1 MSLANSYPSTSRR
14 KYPRI
19 VTFPFDTLRY
29 ELRLV
34 LENAT
39 KAQKWQVPL
48 SLFIPLLFTCLVS
61 NFEPKYGLQAAHW
74 EMFTYVLT
82 GLSAIWLAVGI
93 WHSNKK
99 KDFDT
104 IVEDLYSK
112 SISKDEHRVLF
123 FMKAITGDAIE
134 KMLVY
139 KDPIWD
145 CYLLPHGRNFQR
157 KTEEA
162 DLKQILSQCLKVKAS
177 HISLNHMAGLRTD
190 SYKLNYH
197 DNKQTYYVFD
207 FYYALLSNESCKK
220 VHQNTFDANGT
231 QYYWKTVDE
240 LLNDK
245 KTYTR
250 NKDVLLHIKDHYPL
264 FFDSTISNS
273 INTPLK

>member
-1 MSLANSYPSTSRR
+1 MSLANSYPSTSQR

-34 LENAT
+34 LDNAT

-48 SLFIPLLFTCLVS
+48 SFFIPLLFTCLVS
-61 NFEPKYGLQAAHW
+61 NFEAKYGLQAAHW

-99 KDFDT
+99 RDFDT

-123 FMKAITGDAIE
+123 FMKAITNNATE

-162 DLKQILSQCLKVKAS
+162 DLKQILSQCLQVNAS
-177 HISLNHMAGLRTD
+177 HISLNPMVGLRTD

-207 FYYALLSNESCKK
+207 FYYALLSNESCER
-220 VHQNTFDANGT
+220 VQQNTFYVNGT
-231 QYYWKTVDE
+231 RYYWKTVDE

-245 KTYTR
+245 KTYSR

-264 FFDSTISNS
+264 FFDSSISNS